1 MERIPYVV
9 TDLAGKHISGVR
21 NPGEGKTILL
31 SVAQAEHPLRLG
43 HIAKVPAD
51 APKPGAK

>member
-1 MERIPYVV
+1 MERISYVV

-31 SVAQAEHPLRLG
+31 TAAQAEHPLRLG
-43 HIAKVPAD
+43 HIAKAPAD
-51 APKPGAK
+51 APAPGVK